1 METRREFSYSG
12 HDVILGVRQAED
24 TTGDMPAREVPVAIL
39 DGEEMDLP
47 VVVADGR
54 EVDWATAVHEPGWE
68 DRLEYAVREYIDE
81 HFPTA

>member
-1 METRREFSYSG
+1 METRREFSYNG

-24 TTGDMPAREVPVAIL
+24 ASGDQPARDIPVVVL

-54 EVDWATAVHEPGWE
+54 EIDWAADLQEPGWE
-68 DRLEYAVREYIDE
+68 DRLEYAVCEYIDE
-81 HFPTA
+81 HFAVV